1 MEGKDEWAVFDW
13 RMEELASHVE
23 KNEST
28 AAKNR
33 EDWSSHEEESEAVE
47 EDMRDV
53 FVGETRCHNG
63 PSSVWLEC

>member
-1 MEGKDEWAVFDW
+1 
-13 RMEELASHVE
+13 MEELASHVE